1 MGAGSC
7 SGTTSGGMGEK
18 LRRLSGVLRD
28 IGEPGGPAVVVL
40 DTESVLIW
48 RVNRL
53 DVGVVEIVASGSCT
67 SVAGMGTVLFFEKN
81 LPNIFFA
88 FVEFRRCGRC
98 AGLTG
103 R

>member
-1 MGAGSC
+1 MVAGSC

-28 IGEPGGPAVVVL
+28 MGEPGGPAVVVL
-40 DTESVLIW
+40 DTESVLMW

-53 DVGVVEIVASGSCT
+53 DVGVVEIAASGSCA
-67 SVAGMGTVLFFEKN
+67 SVAGMDTVLFFEKN
-81 LPNIFFA
+81 LPNMFFA